1 MCLDD
6 QVLSTYIDGELAEPW
21 KTQVEEH
28 LLHCSI
34 CKSRY
39 NQLKDLGNDIKSAR
53 LREEEFAVQRQRIW
67 QYLEKNCV
75 AVVKER
81 FIEKRLSFKAP
92 VLVAA
97 AAAFVILFS
106 AGIYFAANS
115 NGDVLPE
122 IPVVSGQVDADT
134 TNSIVSVRATDSAP
148 AAMSLQDLTI
158 EEILQLL
165 DNRGFE
171 VDLRLKSVEPLTVSL
186 PVIETSADVKEDD
199 PEDIPEDIYYD
210 QNGNQLT
217 VEEVAIA
224 EVLYDAEGN
233 IISLETL
240 EVAPE
245 EVISE
250 DPVSENPP
258 EGNPA
263 AP

>member
-1 MCLDD
+1 M
-6 QVLSTYIDGELAEPW
+6 
-21 KTQVEEH
+21 
-28 LLHCSI
+28 
-34 CKSRY
+34 
-39 NQLKDLGNDIKSAR
+39 
-53 LREEEFAVQRQRIW
+53 
-67 QYLEKNCV
+67 
-75 AVVKER
+75 KER

-245 EVISE
+245 EVVSE